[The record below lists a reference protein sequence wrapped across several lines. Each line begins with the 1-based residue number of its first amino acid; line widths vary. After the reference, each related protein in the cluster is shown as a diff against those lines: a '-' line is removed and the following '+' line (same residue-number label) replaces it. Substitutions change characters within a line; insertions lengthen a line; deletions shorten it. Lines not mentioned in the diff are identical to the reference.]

1 MYIDPWQTLEKP
13 QTLVKGMG
21 SSRVQNSKPDPY
33 PSGGLKTP
41 DNPYKAFKVESIHI
55 PLHVCR

>member
-21 SSRVQNSKPDPY
+21 SSRVQNSNPNPNPY
-33 PSGGLKTP
+33 PSV
-41 DNPYKAFKVESIHI
+41 PYPW
-55 PLHVCR
+55 PLGV